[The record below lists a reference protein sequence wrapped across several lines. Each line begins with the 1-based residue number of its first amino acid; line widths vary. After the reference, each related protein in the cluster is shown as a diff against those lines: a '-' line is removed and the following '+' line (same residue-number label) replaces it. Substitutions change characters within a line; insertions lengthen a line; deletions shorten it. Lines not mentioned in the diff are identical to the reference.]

1 MKNVNPVLYKMS
13 SPFQVNIES
22 MPEVY
27 KALETNKNVY
37 IIVNPNNQSTINT
50 IMEVGKKRKFP
61 FQDMSPPTNKC
72 KKTRYN

>member
-1 MKNVNPVLYKMS
+1 MS

-27 KALETNKNVY
+27 KTIEANKNVY
-37 IIVNPNNQSTINT
+37 VVVNPNNQSAINT
-50 IMEVGKKRKFP
+50 FMEIGKKRKFP
-61 FQDMSPPTNKC
+61 FQDASLSTNKC

>member
-1 MKNVNPVLYKMS
+1 MS

-27 KALETNKNVY
+27 KAIETGKNVY
-37 IIVNPNNQSTINT
+37 VVVNSTNQSAINT
-50 IMEVGKKRKFP
+50 IMEAGKKRKFP
-61 FQDMSPPTNKC
+61 FQDMTPPTNKC

>member
-1 MKNVNPVLYKMS
+1 MKIVNPVLCKMS

-27 KALETNKNVY
+27 KAIETGKNVY
-37 IIVNPNNQSTINT
+37 IVVNPNNQSTINT

-61 FQDMSPPTNKC
+61 FQDMSPPTNTY